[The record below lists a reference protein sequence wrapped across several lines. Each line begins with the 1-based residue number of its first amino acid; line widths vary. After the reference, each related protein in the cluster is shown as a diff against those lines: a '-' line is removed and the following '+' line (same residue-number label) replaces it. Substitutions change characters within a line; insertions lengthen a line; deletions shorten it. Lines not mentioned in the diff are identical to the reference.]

1 MCRLDEGKSP
11 RRHRLLAGASAVAL
25 MSGMLVAETGQAAE
39 FSFDNGTDIAF
50 DTTVAVGLQVR
61 VQDPDDK
68 NVGFANGGRRYSI
81 NGDDGNL
88 NYDAGLSALV
98 GRVTHELSADYSD
111 DLIDFGLFTRVAYF
125 YDIINA
131 EESTDRAAR
140 TDRTPLGN
148 QGLQRTG
155 RNFEVFDAFVDFGT
169 EILERPVD
177 LRVGRQTLNWGE
189 STFIPNGLNVI
200 TPIDVTRLR
209 SPGSEVRD
217 ALLPFGAID
226 LNVGIIDNLSLE
238 GFVSLEFEE
247 TQLDPRGT
255 LFSTNDGQFPDGEFL
270 FTGFG
275 NPAIPDAPET
285 ILNLPGGQQGVG
297 ALAAINGGT
306 AVSGAALGLVAE
318 RGEDRDPEGVG
329 DFGFALRYFAEDLIG
344 GTELGLYYLNYTSR
358 TPVTNAVAGSLTE
371 SNLFASIAS
380 PLVTAPNY
388 LSTASYFNDFRPG
401 VNLVGASFNTELPFG
416 TAIQGEFTYRWD
428 QPIQLDDTELL
439 VATLGPATFVSQA
452 VQTSLLP
459 VADGGLGRAIPVDC
473 TADAGADEGFC
484 NAVAAGVG
492 ANSEILTDLG
502 IDTAEELRDL
512 QNSQINGFREVDMVT
527 FQVTATHSFGPIEFL
542 GVDQWI
548 LIGEVGVNHILDMP
562 DLLLEG
568 PGAVQP
574 GPAAATALANAAAT
588 GSGFVIPRGDGFA
601 SQTSWGY
608 RLAARADMLNA
619 IGPVNLFPRVAFAH
633 DPGGSTPLPLGTF
646 VENRASVSV
655 GIEATYLDRWSADL
669 QYTEFF
675 AIGDNSFVDINDRD
689 FVSFSLSYAF

>member
-88 NYDAGLSALV
+88 NYDAGLSAVV

-131 EESTDRAAR
+131 DESSDRAAR
-140 TDRTPLGN
+140 TGRTPLGN
-148 QGLQRTG
+148 RGLQRTG
-155 RNFEVFDAFVDFGT
+155 RNFEVFDAFLDFGT
-169 EILERPVD
+169 EIWERPVD

-247 TQLDPRGT
+247 TELDPRGT

-285 ILNLPGGQQGVG
+285 ILGLPGGQQGVG
-297 ALAAINGGT
+297 ALAAINGGVPV
-306 AVSGAALGLVAE
+306 AGAALGLVAE
-318 RGEDRDPEGVG
+318 RGEDEDPEGIG
-329 DFGFALRYFAEDLIG
+329 DFGFALRYFAEDLVG

-358 TPVTNAVAGSLTE
+358 TPVTNAVAGNLTE
-371 SNLFASIAS
+371 SNLFASLAS

-388 LSTASYFNDFRPG
+388 LSTAGYFNEFRPG
-401 VNLVGASFNTELPFG
+401 INLVGASFNTELPFG

-428 QPIQLDDTELL
+428 QPVQLDDTELL
-439 VATLGPATFVSQA
+439 VATLGPGSFISGAASAAST
-452 VQTSLLP
+452 
-459 VADGGLGRAIPVDC
+459 DC
-473 TADAGADEGFC
+473 TTNPGALLEA
-484 NAVAAGVG
+484 AVCDPTAAVVA

-502 IDTAEELRDL
+502 IDTAQELRDL
-512 QNSQINGFREVDMVT
+512 QDQVIKGFREVDMIT
-527 FQVTATHSFGPIEFL
+527 FQMTATHSFGPIEFL

-574 GPAAATALANAAAT
+574 GTDAATTLANAAAA
-588 GSGFVIPRGDGFA
+588 GSGFLIPRGDGFA
-601 SQTSWGY
+601 DQTSWGY
-608 RLAARADMLNA
+608 RLAARADILNA